1 MNVKIVNKYATLLVN
16 LDVDFIKS
24 IQGEFT
30 PDDIIAQFSNFF
42 YNKMIID
49 ITAIKGYQDIT
60 KIQELSVNMDMS
72 KIILLLDD
80 SEVVNSPRYLSQLVS
95 MGVYNFTR
103 NIDAI
108 KFLIDNPNSYKD
120 VAQYHQL
127 NMLDETEDD
136 TGSSSEKERTKEK
149 EKEKDKKKK
158 REEEDSSGSS
168 FQISSNAARNV
179 RVIGIKNVTEH
190 AGSTTLTYL
199 LKKQLEKAYKV
210 LAVEVDGKDFIY
222 FNDRT
227 LLHTSH
233 HDLQNTIT
241 SHYDVD
247 VILIDLNEQGS
258 TSLCTDVLY
267 LIEPGLIKLNKLI
280 RLNPRAFE
288 NLKGE
293 KILLNRSVL
302 NETDVSDFEYESRSK
317 IYFNVP
323 YLDDKL
329 DNNKVLNDLLMK
341 LGFSKLDEGGTTKG
355 GSLFSI
361 FK

>member
-1 MNVKIVNKYATLLVN
+1 MNVKIVNKYASLLVN

-24 IQGEFT
+24 IEGEFT
-30 PDDIIAQFSNFF
+30 PEDIINQFSNFF

-72 KIILLLDD
+72 KVIFLLDD
-80 SEVVNSPRYLSQLVS
+80 SEIVNSPRYLSQLVS
-95 MGVYNFTR
+95 MGIYNFTR

-108 KFLIDNPNSYKD
+108 QFLIDNPNSYKD

-127 NMLDETEDD
+127 NMLTEEEPKSVENDK
-136 TGSSSEKERTKEK
+136 G
-149 EKEKDKKKK
+149 KDKGKKKK
-158 REEEDSSGSS
+158 KDQDGE
-168 FQISSNAARNV
+168 FTISSNETRNV
-179 RVIGIKNVTEH
+179 RVIGIRNVTEH

-210 LAVEVDGKDFIY
+210 LAIEVDDDDFVY
-222 FNDRT
+222 FNDRS
-227 LLHTSH
+227 LKHISH
-233 HDLQNTIT
+233 NNLQDMIT

-247 VILIDLNEQGS
+247 VILVDLNNPGS
-258 TSLCTDVLY
+258 KTLCTEVLY

-280 RLNPRAFE
+280 RGNPRVFE
-288 NLKGE
+288 NLRGE

-302 NETDVSDFEYESRSK
+302 NREDVEDFEVESRSK
-317 IYFNVP
+317 IYFNIP

-329 DNNKVLNDLLMK
+329 DNSKVLNDLLIK
-341 LGFSKLDEGGTTKG
+341 LGFNKLDGNDIEKSGNI
-355 GSLFSI
+355 FNI

>member
-30 PDDIIAQFSNFF
+30 PEDIIMQFSNFF

-72 KIILLLDD
+72 KVILLLDD

-95 MGVYNFTR
+95 MGIYNVTR

-108 KFLIDNPNSYKD
+108 QFLIDNPNTYKD

-127 NMLDETEDD
+127 NMLDEDESDSS
-136 TGSSSEKERTKEK
+136 SSSEKERIKEK
-149 EKEKDKKKK
+149 EKKKKK
-158 REEEDSSGSS
+158 EEVKDES
-168 FQISSNAARNV
+168 FQISSNEARNV

-210 LAVEVDGKDFIY
+210 LAIEVDGEDFVY
-222 FNDRT
+222 FNDKS
-227 LLHTSH
+227 LKKVNHAE
-233 HDLQNTIT
+233 LQDMIT

-247 VILIDLNEQGS
+247 VILVDLNEQGS
-258 TSLCTDVLY
+258 KNLCTEVLY

-280 RLNPRAFE
+280 RKNPRAFE

-317 IYFNVP
+317 IYYNIP

-329 DNNKVLNDLLMK
+329 DNNKVLNDLLIK
-341 LGFSKLDEGGTTKG
+341 LGFSKLDVDDSAKG
-355 GSLFSI
+355 GSLFNI